1 MKAGGL
7 GPIEAPQLTPSATA
21 TDSPTPTPTPSA
33 SPTGTPASTTPV
45 KGIDV
50 SEYQGTID
58 WAQVKAAGK
67 DFAVIRVSDGT
78 GHLDTKFSA
87 NWTGAKNAGVVRGS
101 YQFFRASEDATAQA
115 NLLLSKIGTYEA
127 TDIPPVLDV
136 EVMDGQTKAKVLSGI
151 ATWVS
156 VVAPAI
162 GRKPIIYTS
171 PGFWDG
177 LGAPADTTATLWV
190 AHWGVSSPTLP
201 NSWTDWAFWQYSDTG
216 SVSGISGAVDL
227 DEFHGAS
234 SDLAQFLAH
243 GP

>member
-7 GPIEAPQLTPSATA
+7 GAIDVPDISPSATG
-21 TDSPTPTPTPSA
+21 TGTETPTPTPSA

-58 WAQVKAAGK
+58 WTQVKTAGK

-78 GHLDTKFSA
+78 GHLDTKFAA
-87 NWTGAKNAGVVRGS
+87 NWSGAKNAGVVRGA
-101 YQFFRASEDATAQA
+101 YQFYRASVDATAQA
-115 NLLLSKIGTYEA
+115 NLLLSKIGTYQD

-136 EVMDGQTKAKVLSGI
+136 EVMDGQSKATVLQGI

-171 PGFWDG
+171 PGFWNG
-177 LGAPADTTATLWV
+177 LGAPTNTTATLWV

-201 NSWTDWAFWQYSDTG
+201 NSWNAWYFWQYSDTG
-216 SVSGISGAVDL
+216 SVGGISGAVDL
-227 DEFHGAS
+227 DEFHGGSA
-234 SDLAQFLAH
+234 DLSQFLAQ